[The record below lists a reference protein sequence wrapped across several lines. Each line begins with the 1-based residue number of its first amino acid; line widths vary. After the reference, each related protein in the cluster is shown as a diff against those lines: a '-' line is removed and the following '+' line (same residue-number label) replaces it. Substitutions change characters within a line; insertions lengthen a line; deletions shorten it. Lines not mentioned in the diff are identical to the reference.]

1 MNVQQTINF
10 LKGQSPSR
18 TLVSPVHLTWLVN
31 HVRNLPSGTP
41 HKMVECGVARGG
53 CLALCSKANPNMT
66 VIGLDSWQG
75 MPPITEEDNK
85 EKCQQWVGSKWGTA
99 QDVYSTYSMI
109 GADTKNLTLLEGW
122 FEDTIPSNLDLF
134 DDLDILRIDSDFYKS
149 VKYCLEMLFDKVK
162 PGGVVIFDDWN
173 FNPEGVRSAAYE
185 FLDQR
190 NLEVNIIPHE
200 QGRGPAYFV
209 KPLS

>member
-31 HVRNLPSGTP
+31 HIRNLPSDAP

-53 CLALCSKANPNMT
+53 CLAMCSKTNPNMT

-85 EKCQQWVGSKWGTA
+85 QKCEQWVGSKWGNV

-109 GADTKNLTLLEGW
+109 GADTKNLILLEGW
-122 FEDTIPSNLDLF
+122 FEDTIPANIHLF
-134 DDLDILRIDSDFYKS
+134 ENLDILRIDSDFYKS
-149 VKYCLEMLFDKVK
+149 VKYCLETLYDKVRH
-162 PGGVVIFDDWN
+162 GGVIIFDDWH
-173 FNPEGVRSAAYE
+173 FNPDGVRSAATE
-185 FLDQR
+185 FLHKRDIK
-190 NLEVNIIPHE
+190 VNIIPHE

-209 KPLS
+209 KP